1 MKIANCKF
9 QISNLRFFIL
19 LAFGASLFA
28 ADAPTTTPAAL
39 KEMVGKPLRIAGTT
53 VDGKALNTESY
64 TERVVIIDFWAT
76 WCGPCVEELPHLKDV
91 YEKYHDKGLEVIGV
105 SNDFKIDALKKFLA
119 AHPDYAWP
127 QLFDPQAAKDQEMH
141 SVTTQLGIESIPV
154 MIILD
159 KKGVVRSVEGAKDM
173 DEMIPKMVKE

>member
-1 MKIANCKF
+1 MTVCA
-9 QISNLRFFIL
+9 
-19 LAFGASLFA
+19 LFLCFSIYA

-39 KEMVGKPLRIAGTT
+39 KEMVGKPLRISGTT
-53 VDGKALNTESY
+53 IDGKALNTESY

-76 WCGPCVEELPHLKDV
+76 WCGPCVEELPHLKGV

-119 AHPDYAWP
+119 AHPEYAWP

-141 SVTTQLGIESIPV
+141 SVTTQLGIEAIPV
-154 MIILD
+154 IIILD
-159 KKGVVRSVEGAKDM
+159 KKGVVRSVEGAKQM
-173 DEMIPKMVKE
+173 DELIPKMLKE